1 MITHI
6 DYDEDVWDRNAVNAD
21 PNHQHVR
28 MMAADNS
35 WTKST
40 QSGDLYPGLLNNTSF
55 TDSSK
60 PSSTLWDGTPLCRP
74 VTGIRMDGADITF
87 HVGIDATGI
96 SQAPT
101 WNKPSQHNAI
111 KFSIDGIPVGG
122 GNKGIMIENGMKRIG
137 TRD

>member
-55 TDSSK
+55 TDSSNRV
-60 PSSTLWDGTPLCRP
+60 PHYGTERLFAVLLPESAWTERTSHSTW
-74 VTGIRMDGADITF
+74 
-87 HVGIDATGI
+87 
-96 SQAPT
+96 
-101 WNKPSQHNAI
+101 
-111 KFSIDGIPVGG
+111 
-122 GNKGIMIENGMKRIG
+122 E
-137 TRD
+137 